1 MAVKNRLK
9 DIRHDHRMNQ
19 TQFAE
24 YIGVTRSLYNRWE
37 HQRSQPNQ
45 EWMLKLAKRLN
56 IKVEDIFYL
65 EDE

>member
-19 TQFAE
+19 TQFAMH
-24 YIGVTRSLYNRWE
+24 IGVSQPLYNRWE
-37 HQRSQPNQ
+37 NQRSQPNQ

-56 IKVEDIFYL
+56 IRVEDIFYL